1 MNTKTDSP
9 EKKRLKL
16 SSNITIEIL
25 PPEMLKKV
33 LSYLNP
39 KSLKICLQTCAFW
52 RKMILNSQSLKQ
64 SKSLPLFLEKK

>member
-1 MNTKTDSP
+1 MNTKTYSP

-16 SSNITIEIL
+16 SSYSATEIL
-25 PPEMLKKV
+25 PPEMWKKV

-39 KSLKICLQTCAFW
+39 KCLKVCLQTCAFW

-64 SKSLPLFLEKK
+64 SK